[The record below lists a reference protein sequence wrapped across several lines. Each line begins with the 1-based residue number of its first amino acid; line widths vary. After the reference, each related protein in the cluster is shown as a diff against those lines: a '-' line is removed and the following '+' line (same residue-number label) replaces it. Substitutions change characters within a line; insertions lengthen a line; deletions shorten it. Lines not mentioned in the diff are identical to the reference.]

1 MKIRITIYLFIPEAL
16 IFYHRLDT
24 VPGNWDITRTKL
36 EEKNK
41 SSLLELSFWR
51 GKKEEYNFIN
61 TVPGAVKSLEW
72 GRGERGCGVLIQKV
86 EKVV

>member
-24 VPGNWDITRTKL
+24 VLGNWDITRNKL
-36 EEKNK
+36 EEGKK

-51 GKKEEYNFIN
+51 GKKEEYNFTN
-61 TVPGAVKSLEW
+61 TVPSVKSLEW
-72 GRGERGCGVLIQKV
+72 GSRERGWGLLIQKV